1 MGRAAASSGEQ
12 YAAMKSL
19 NCAAKNGKSVAI
31 YAFEADDQTWKGND
45 NERSFGLFGKVKF
58 EGGINNAC

>member
-1 MGRAAASSGEQ
+1 
-12 YAAMKSL
+12 MKSL
-19 NCAAKNGKSVAI
+19 NCAAKNDRSISV

-58 EGGINNAC
+58 SGDINNAC